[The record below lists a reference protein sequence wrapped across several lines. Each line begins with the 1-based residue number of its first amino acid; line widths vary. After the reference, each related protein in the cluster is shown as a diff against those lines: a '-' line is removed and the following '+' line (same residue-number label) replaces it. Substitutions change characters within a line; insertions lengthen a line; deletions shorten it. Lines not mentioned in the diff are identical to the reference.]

1 MSFSGIWFGM
11 EMIDFRK
18 LQMAAIILEA
28 VVDRLTDLEDRSTEE
43 EFEHQDN
50 IVEIDGTIP
59 HSAYCRDC
67 DLCEGM
73 DW

>member
-1 MSFSGIWFGM
+1 M
-11 EMIDFRK
+11 ETIDFRK

-28 VVDRLTDLEDRSTEE
+28 VVNRLAGLDDRSTEDDIE
-43 EFEHQDN
+43 PLDSIIE
-50 IVEIDGTIP
+50 VDGTTP
-59 HSAYCRDC
+59 HSVYCRDC